1 MISQKTKRLSLVLSA
16 AALLSAAVGASVI
29 GSAKAELS
37 VEPAVAP
44 TVLREAAASVVD
56 PGLQTAEIA
65 EADAV
70 GTFTYQLSAD
80 GTYYKVI
87 KALPDANGVLKFPSS
102 HTDGTTTLPVKMI
115 GNGSETGDQTDGN
128 GTYITSNDSNDCSLQ
143 SGIKSVVFGHGIVRI
158 CNDSFSECSN
168 LVSAVFPDTLTII
181 NDWAFNNCAL
191 SVVHIPSLVS
201 YIDFCLFSVK
211 SNVIIDSGNSFYAST
226 SDGSYAWGLDD
237 GCLRFSKKT
246 GDVVIPSGVIKILDD
261 FYKEK
266 PISSVAFPD
275 SLTEIGKGAFRN
287 CDSLTSV
294 SFDSGLVSIGNDAFN
309 DCDALTSVSF
319 GTSLKTI
326 GSSAFCDDDALVS
339 VSFASSADF
348 IGDYAFDTCG
358 SLTSVSGPLPV
369 SLGYSV
375 FGSCSKLA
383 GANVSGGCSYL
394 FNGSYL
400 LKVDSSTWMSDSL
413 ISSSCS
419 VIGTESFVPVA
430 ASLKSLVIPSSIT
443 RIESNAFKGCNFD
456 YLIWNPTHLV
466 SGSSAFTYVKAVYY
480 AGTVPSALSTV
491 YSGSDYLAYA
501 RWYSYSETSNF
512 DGYHWHY
519 DADGKTPVVWAQAAS
534 SDSSS
539 DSQTSSDF
547 STSQAETSSSSSSIA
562 QNALAFASIFGI
574 SLVALCFVLLLL
586 KAFSKVFHRP

>member
-16 AALLSAAVGASVI
+16 ATLLSAALGASVI
-29 GSAKAELS
+29 SPVKS
-37 VEPAVAP
+37 EPFVSPVVAP
-44 TVLREAAASVVD
+44 TVLREVAASVVD

-115 GNGSETGDQTDGN
+115 GNGSETGDQLDDD
-128 GTYITSNDSNDCSLQ
+128 GTYLTSNNSDDASLQ

-158 CNDSFSECSN
+158 CHDSFSECSS
-168 LVSAVFPDTLTII
+168 LMSVVFPDTLTVI
-181 NDWAFNNCAL
+181 NDYAFNKC
-191 SVVHIPSLVS
+191 S
-201 YIDFCLFSVK
+201 FSVIHLP
-211 SNVIIDSGNSFYAST
+211 SSVSHIDSHLLLISSITNIIVDSGNSAYSSS
-226 SDGSYAWGLDD
+226 SDGSYFWRLSD
-237 GCLRFSKKT
+237 GVLLLSNKT
-246 GDVVIPSGVIKILDD
+246 GDVAIPSGVKKIQSG
-261 FYKEK
+261 FYKESL
-266 PISSVAFPD
+266 ITSVSFPD
-275 SLTEIGKGAFRN
+275 SLTEIGSNAFN
-287 CDSLTSV
+287 DCDSLTSV
-294 SFDSGLVSIGNDAFN
+294 SLSS
-309 DCDALTSVSF
+309 SVS
-319 GTSLKTI
+319 LI
-326 GSSAFCDDDALVS
+326 GDSAFYGCD
-339 VSFASSADF
+339 
-348 IGDYAFDTCG
+348 
-358 SLTSVSGPLPV
+358 SLTSVSGPSPV
-369 SLGYSV
+369 SFGSDV
-375 FGSCSKLA
+375 FGVCPKL
-383 GANVSGGCSYL
+383 GGSNVSGGYSYL
-394 FNGSYL
+394 FSGSYL
-400 LKVDSSTWMSDSL
+400 LKADSSTWTSDSL

-419 VIGTESFVPVA
+419 VIGAESFVPVA
-430 ASLKSLVIPSSIT
+430 ASLKSLAIPSSIT

-480 AGTVPSALSTV
+480 VGTVPSALSTV

-501 RWYSYSETSNF
+501 RWYSYSETSNL

-539 DSQTSSDF
+539 DSQTSSNS
-547 STSQAETSSSSSSIA
+547 STSQTEASSSSSSIA

-574 SLVALCFVLLLL
+574 SLVALCFVLFLS
-586 KAFSKVFHRP
+586 KAFSKVFHKP